1 MLMGKVRVL
10 VVDDHA
16 VVRAGVRAILDG
28 DPRLEVVGEAV
39 DGADGCAQA
48 HALRPQIVVMDV
60 SMPALNGAEATRRV
74 LAASPHSSVI
84 ALTAHDEPPY
94 VRELLR
100 AGARGYV
107 LKRAAIE
114 HLVRAIHVVIDGGL
128 FLDPALAQRP
138 SSPVPPVSPDQSA
151 LAADLTSREVEVASM
166 TARGHT
172 NAEIAAELKLSVKT
186 VETHKTRLMGK
197 LGLRTRAQLVRYA
210 LYRGWL
216 QP

>member
-16 VVRAGVRAILDG
+16 VVRAGVRAILKD
-28 DPRLEVVGEAV
+28 DPRLEIVGEAA
-39 DGADGCAQA
+39 DGADGCVQA
-48 HALRPQIVVMDV
+48 EALRPQIVVMDV
-60 SMPALNGAEATRRV
+60 SMPGLNGAEATRRV
-74 LAASPHSSVI
+74 LAASPDSSVI
-84 ALTAHDEPPY
+84 ALSAHDEPPY

-107 LKRAAIE
+107 LKRAAIAQ
-114 HLVRAIHVVIDGGL
+114 LVRAINVVIDGGL

-138 SSPVPPVSPDQSA
+138 SSPVSPPPPDKGT
-151 LAADLTSREVEVASM
+151 LAADLTSREIEVASL

-172 NAEIAAELKLSVKT
+172 NAEIAAQLTLSVKT
-186 VETHKTRLMGK
+186 VETHKARLMSK
-197 LGLRTRAQLVRYA
+197 LGLRSRAQLVRYA

-216 QP
+216 QA

>member
-1 MLMGKVRVL
+1 MGKVRVL

-16 VVRAGVRAILDG
+16 VVRAGLRAILDS
-28 DPRLEVVGEAV
+28 DAQLEVVGEAV
-39 DGADGCAQA
+39 DGADGCSQA
-48 HALRPQIVVMDV
+48 AALRPEIVIMDV
-60 SMPALNGAEATRRV
+60 SMPALNGADATRRV
-74 LAASPHSSVI
+74 LAVSPDSSVI

-94 VRELLR
+94 VRELLK

-107 LKRAAIE
+107 LKRALVE
-114 HLVRAIHVVIDGGL
+114 HLVRAIHVVRDGGL
-128 FLDPALAQRP
+128 FLDPALAEQP
-138 SSPVPPVSPDQSA
+138 AAPAPPDAAVMS
-151 LAADLTSREVEVASM
+151 ADLTLREVEVASM

-186 VETHKTRLMGK
+186 VETHKARLMTK

-216 QP
+216 RT